1 MLKQQQ
7 LTEIAQQ
14 VASCQKCSLYKN
26 ATNPVPGEGNPEA
39 EIMFIGEGPGFN
51 EDQQGR
57 PFVGQAGKLLDELLS
72 SIKVARSDV
81 FIANVVKHRPP
92 ENREPMPQEIEACKE
107 FLDKQIEII
116 QPKIIVTLGRFSME
130 RFIPGAKISQI
141 HGLARFSEIGGRK
154 IIIIPMFHPAAAL
167 RGAGVMAMLRQDF
180 LKIPQFLGSPEKIP
194 VENPAVKEENKKEEK
209 KDEEDSSQL
218 SLL

>member
-1 MLKQQQ
+1 MSKKQQ
-7 LTEIAQQ
+7 LAEIAKQ
-14 VASCQKCSLYKN
+14 VATCQKCLLYKN
-26 ATNPVPGEGNPEA
+26 ATNPVPGEGSPEA

-72 SIKVARSDV
+72 SIKVARSEV

-92 ENREPMPQEIEACKE
+92 ENREPAPSEIEACKE

-130 RFIPGAKISQI
+130 KFIPGARISQV
-141 HGLARFSEIGGRK
+141 HGLARFVEFGGRK
-154 IIIIPMFHPAAAL
+154 IIVIPMFHPAAAL
-167 RGAGVMAMLRQDF
+167 RGAGVMGELREDF
-180 LKIPQFLGSPEKIP
+180 LKIPQFLDSREKIP
-194 VENPAVKEENKKEEK
+194 VENPAVKEENEKEEK

>member
-1 MLKQQQ
+1 MERKQQ
-7 LTEIAQQ
+7 LAEIAQQ
-14 VASCQKCSLYKN
+14 VASCQKCPLYKN
-26 ATNPVPGEGNPEA
+26 ATNSVPGEGNPEA
-39 EIMFIGEGPGFN
+39 EVMFIGEGPGFN
-51 EDQQGR
+51 EDLQGR

-72 SIKVARSDV
+72 SIKVARADV

-107 FLDKQIEII
+107 YLDQQIEII

-130 RFIPGAKISQI
+130 KFIPGARISQV
-141 HGLARFSEIGGRK
+141 HGLARFVESSGRK

-194 VENPAVKEENKKEEK
+194 LENPVVKEENNKGKK
-209 KDEEDSSQL
+209 KDSEDGSQL